1 MIQNWLLAIFSGLMI
16 VGCFFAAIFV
26 DSISAKNRERRSLFA
41 ASRRDSVGPSYSASL
56 TRLVSTEADRS
67 SFAAMDRNRTLGQT
81 TATSDE
87 NEVMKLIGTNV
98 PNAKNPGGIR

>member
-41 ASRRDSVGPSYSASL
+41 APRRDSVGPSYSASL
-56 TRLVSTEADRS
+56 TGLVSTEAYRS
-67 SFAAMDRNRTLGQT
+67 SFAAMDRNPTLVQT
-81 TATSDE
+81 TVTSDN

-98 PNAKNPGGIR
+98 PNKNPGGIR